1 MFKQLTLAQLQALA
15 TNLRQEIVAT
25 CEENGGHLSGSLGT
39 VELTLALHTVF
50 EPEKDRF
57 IFDVGHQSY
66 AHKLLTKRPAAFA
79 TLRQKNGLSG
89 FMNPGESKCDPCV
102 TGHAGNSISLA
113 LGLSYK
119 NEKYCCIAIIGDG
132 SLLNGMAVEA
142 LNHLANTKQ
151 NVLLIVND
159 NQYSIDKCA
168 GAIASGNRYQQFLQS
183 FGLSYT
189 GPIDGHNL
197 PLLIKTLQKLQ
208 KQSGPRVLHLKTQK
222 GRGCD
227 LASRNPITSHFY
239 PSAKSRQQN
248 RVKLHDFVGQA
259 LVSLSEK
266 DQRIRVVS
274 AAMQQS
280 AGLMPFAQKF
290 PERFFDV
297 GIAESHALGLS
308 AGLALAGKKPFCHFY
323 ASFLQRAFD
332 QVIHDVAIG
341 EAPVALLV
349 DRAGLVGEDGAT
361 HQGTLAFSFL
371 NLIPNLQILLPGDL
385 SELQQ
390 SLELARLTKKPIAIC
405 YPKLCFPPGEKFAL
419 PLPGGKLAAKQLRQ
433 SQSKQLAVITS
444 GFCRGTIEAIQNP
457 ELDFAHFHLPIVKP
471 LPEKYLKQIFAD
483 YKKILVVEENALIGG
498 VGQQI
503 AALLATQPAKKRP
516 SLLIRAVPD
525 KFVAQ
530 ASRSEQ
536 LKALGLDQ
544 ESLAKT
550 VRSQTLAAGA

>member
-1 MFKQLTLAQLQALA
+1 MFKQLTLAQLQTLA
-15 TNLRQEIVAT
+15 TNLRQEILAT
-25 CEENGGHLSGSLGT
+25 CERNGGHLSGSLGT
-39 VELTLALHTVF
+39 VELTLALHQVF

-66 AHKLLTKRPAAFA
+66 THKLLTDRPAAFA

-119 NEKYCCIAIIGDG
+119 DKKHCCIAIIGDG

-142 LNHLANTKQ
+142 LNHLATTKQ
-151 NVLLIVND
+151 NILVIVND

-168 GAIASGNRYQQFLQS
+168 GAIADGQRYQQFLQS
-183 FGLSYT
+183 FGLPYT

-197 PLLIKTLQKLQ
+197 PLLIETLQKLQ
-208 KQSGPRVLHLKTQK
+208 SQSGPRVLHIKTQK
-222 GRGCD
+222 GHGCD
-227 LASRNPITSHFY
+227 LASQNPVASHFY
-239 PSAKSRQQN
+239 PAAKSRQQN
-248 RVKLHDFVGQA
+248 RAKLHDFVGQA
-259 LVSLSEK
+259 LVSLGEK
-266 DQRIRVVS
+266 DERVQVIS

-280 AGLMPFAQKF
+280 AGLMPFVQKF

-332 QVIHDVAIG
+332 QIIHDVAIG
-341 EAPVALLV
+341 EVPVALLV

-371 NLIPNLQILLPGDL
+371 NLIPNLQILMPGDL
-385 SELQQ
+385 PELQQ
-390 SLELARLTKKPIAIC
+390 SLELARVAKKPVAIC

-419 PLPGGKLAAKQLRQ
+419 PLPGGKLTPRQFRYSQ
-433 SQSKQLAVITS
+433 SQQLAVITT
-444 GFCRGTIEAIQNP
+444 GFCKGTVEAIENP
-457 ELDFAHFHLPIVKP
+457 DLDFAHFHLPIVKP
-471 LPEKYLKQIFAD
+471 LPEKFLEQIFAN
-483 YKKILVVEENALIGG
+483 YKKVLVVEENALIGG

-503 AALLATQPAKKRP
+503 ATLLANRPAKNRP
-516 SLLIRAVPD
+516 QLLIQAIPD
-525 KFVAQ
+525 EFIAQ

-536 LKALGLDQ
+536 LKTLGLDQ
-544 ESLAKT
+544 ESLEKII
-550 VRSQTLAAGA
+550 RSQTSAVCA